1 MYNSTFSMKTVI
13 VIGGGIAGLQSAVFT
28 AKAGEETLVLDTG
41 ESLVHNTSNI
51 QNLIGH
57 DSISGQELLRKA
69 KDKLNDFCGEIK
81 EEEVEEVEE
90 TEEGFK
96 VVTEEDEY
104 KAEYVVAASA
114 GDLSYLENLDVEFE
128 DGVEGPYMMDKHVK
142 TDDSNKAV
150 GVENLYAAGL
160 ANTWEYQT
168 SVAIGDGAKSAV
180 NLLSDKY
187 GEPYEDHDT

>member
-1 MYNSTFSMKTVI
+1 MKTVI
-13 VIGGGIAGLQSAVFT
+13 VIGGGVAGLQAGVFT

-57 DSISGQELLRKA
+57 DSIAGQELLRKGEN
-69 KDKLNDFCGEIK
+69 KLEDFGGEKK

-90 TEEGFK
+90 TDEGFK
-96 VVTEEDEY
+96 VVTEDNEY
-104 KAEYVVAASA
+104 ETEYVIAASA
-114 GDLSYLENLDVEFE
+114 GDLSYLENLDLEFE
-128 DGVEGPYMMDKHVK
+128 EGVEGPYMMEKHIK
-142 TDDSNKAV
+142 TDDSNKSV
-150 GVENLYAAGL
+150 SVENLYAAGL

-168 SVAIGDGAKSAV
+168 SVAIGDGAKAAV

-187 GEPYEDHDT
+187 GEPFEDHDT